1 MARRKAK
8 RRTRRRSS
16 FSLINALEAYTYA
29 TIMTEGITGAS
40 PVGFFLGEGDLMES
54 SVTDVGLGTTSMAVT
69 GQGEISLSDI
79 IQQPGLALPVMSS
92 NLQSNMLPMAI
103 AGFTTAA
110 TFRIGKRLLRK
121 QINSVNRNIVKP
133 VLGAGVKL

>member
-8 RRTRRRSS
+8 RRSRRRSS

-54 SVTDVGLGTTSMAVT
+54 TVSDVGLGTPSMA
-69 GQGEISLSDI
+69 
-79 IQQPGLALPVMSS
+79 VMSS